1 MGTCLN
7 SDREPDHYRRL
18 IHLVR
23 PEFRASVIVPEPGDP
38 VFSKPLCAVDGCP
51 RSSYLQR
58 LCLTH
63 WKQWNRSGRPELSHW
78 LVSARPVSSRG
89 RVPRPCQGA
98 ECDREA
104 GGLSGGQAEADKRF
118 EPQLEQECAVSGCEV
133 PACRGGEGLC
143 LDHRTYRRVVGSPP
157 LDDFLLR
164 CATNGEPR
172 FDLRALPPLL
182 RLEIQ
187 YALQCRADKGRV
199 LTRPRPLKP
208 LMTALAVS
216 GVDSLLE
223 CSSAQWLVLMR
234 GKGATAVTRAFL
246 NYALDELARLGD
258 GVGWERVYPLDS
270 WHLRSLGLP
279 TARPA
284 RLEFGSIHPQ
294 WLRDLAKHYARWRIC
309 SGISPARIRRE
320 HAAIVHMSELT
331 PALSHCQ
338 GPEDLGSTAL
348 AEYVVALRAAELSAK
363 TRYAEAGA
371 VFRFLRSAEQHGWA
385 PALAL
390 DDELAL
396 RSALLPGSRRSASG
410 SGLSGDSG
418 RVADGA
424 LASSP
429 DWRGLPGESLC
440 EHRGPR

>member
-23 PEFRASVIVPEPGDP
+23 PEFRASVLVPEPGDP
-38 VFSKPLCAVDGCP
+38 VFSKPLCAVDDCP

-63 WKQWNRSGRPELSHW
+63 WKQWSRGGRPELSQW
-78 LVSARPVSSRG
+78 LASAKPVSSRS
-89 RVPRPCQGA
+89 RVSKPRQGA
-98 ECDREA
+98 EYFRDPA
-104 GGLSGGQAEADKRF
+104 VVGSSGGRAETFGAMGQGEADKHF
-118 EPQLEQECAVSGCEV
+118 ELRLEQECAVSGCEE

-143 LDHRTYRRVVGSPP
+143 LDHETHRRVVGSPP
-157 LDDFLLR
+157 LEDFLLR

-172 FDLRALPPLL
+172 FDLRALPPVL

-208 LMTALAVS
+208 LLTALAVS
-216 GVDSLLE
+216 GVDSLLA
-223 CSSAQWLVLMR
+223 CSSAQWSILMK
-234 GKGATAVTRAFL
+234 GKGATPATRAFL
-246 NYALDELARLGD
+246 NYALDELTRLGD
-258 GVGWERVYPLDS
+258 GVGWGRVYPLDS

-279 TARPA
+279 AARAA
-284 RLEFGSIHPQ
+284 RLEFGSLDPQ
-294 WLRDLAKHYARWRIC
+294 WLRELVKRYAHWRIC
-309 SGISPARIRRE
+309 CGISLTRIRRE

-331 PALSHCQ
+331 PALSRCQ
-338 GPEDLGSTAL
+338 GPEELDSTVL
-348 AEYVVALRAAELSAK
+348 ETYVIALRAAEPAAK

-371 VFRFLRSAEQHGWA
+371 VFRLLRTAKQHGWA

-390 DDELAL
+390 DHEPVL
-396 RSALLPGSRRSASG
+396 RSAGLPGPRDSASE
-410 SGLSGDSG
+410 SGLSGDFAMPC
-418 RVADGA
+418 VDY
-424 LASSP
+424 
-429 DWRGLPGESLC
+429 
-440 EHRGPR
+440 EHAMS